1 MLDIRLWQH
10 KETHA
15 VYAVRYI
22 YDANHYLHVM
32 QAAGPLASSEFDT
45 ALHGFDDDP
54 DLAEEI
60 DQHQFDYQ
68 ELPQPHTGTLHDV
81 RRDVR

>member
-10 KETHA
+10 KVSGE

-22 YDANHYLHVM
+22 LDDDYYLHVM
-32 QAAGPLASSEFDT
+32 QAAGPLHYSEYDA
-45 ALHGFDDDP
+45 ALNGFDDDP

-60 DQHQFDYQ
+60 DQHQLAYR
-68 ELPQPHTGTLHDV
+68 ELEQPHRSTLQADME
-81 RRDVR
+81 

>member
-1 MLDIRLWQH
+1 
-10 KETHA
+10 
-15 VYAVRYI
+15 
-22 YDANHYLHVM
+22 M